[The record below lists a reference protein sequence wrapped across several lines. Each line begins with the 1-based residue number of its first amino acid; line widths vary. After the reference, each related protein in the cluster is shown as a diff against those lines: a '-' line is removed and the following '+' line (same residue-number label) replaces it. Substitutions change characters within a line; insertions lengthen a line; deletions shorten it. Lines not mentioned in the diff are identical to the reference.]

1 MGKLIDVKSTPIQ
14 ETIETLL
21 QDKTTGKNI
30 IWASNCYA
38 EEGFGTWTASVLWQL
53 WGFVLSIC
61 SPDPKKF

>member
-30 IWASNCYA
+30 IWAITKSKSQIRHIQN
-38 EEGFGTWTASVLWQL
+38 
-53 WGFVLSIC
+53 
-61 SPDPKKF
+61 P